1 MVLSNGLMRVFWPSD
16 APSDHNPGV
25 LIGWR
30 NSDYDVLVIAVLQ
43 DVEVGLSRD
52 NSYYEIADNH

>member
-16 APSDHNPGV
+16 APSGPNSGV

-30 NSDYDVLVIAVLQ
+30 NSEYDVLVIAILQ
-43 DVEVGLSRD
+43 DVEVGISR
-52 NSYYEIADNH
+52 NKVTF

>member
-16 APSDHNPGV
+16 APSGTNPGV

-30 NSDYDVLVIAVLQ
+30 NSEYDVLVIAVLQ
-43 DVEVGLSRD
+43 DVEVDLPRD
-52 NSYYEIADNH
+52 KVILRDY